1 MANTANTLAYIFATA
16 FGLFSA
22 YLLNKANPNL
32 HPVTKFFIVPFLV
45 IYVVYKILQFLF
57 PNLSNAGTKVKGYI
71 QDRGSVELKSIG
83 YVEIFPPLF
92 AVFIILIILLY
103 TGFF

>member
-1 MANTANTLAYIFATA
+1 MANTAFTLAYIFSIA

-22 YLLNKANPNL
+22 YLLNSMNPNL
-32 HPVTKFFIVPFLV
+32 NPVIKFFVVPALV
-45 IYVVYKILQFLF
+45 IFVVYKIFQFLF
-57 PNLSNAGTKVKGYI
+57 PNINIAGVKVRRYF
-71 QDRGSVELKSIG
+71 QDKGSVEINRMG

>member
-1 MANTANTLAYIFATA
+1 MLNTANTLAYIFATA

-57 PNLSNAGTKVKGYI
+57 QIWAMPELKLKDIFKIET
-71 QDRGSVELKSIG
+71 VELNSIG